1 MVAGGVAGGV
11 VLGELLAIGGD
22 VAVVL
27 DFHTIGNGVATTCG
41 GTCATCGGT
50 CATCVTRGSVVNGC
64 GGGGTRGPNNSARLS
79 EWKFSISWMNFSSS
93 NRNSLNGFVLI
104 LGVLLALGPPSF
116 SGGRATPTPVS
127 DGTKSGGGNLGS
139 LKSCF
144 EKFY

>member
-1 MVAGGVAGGV
+1 MAGGV

-41 GTCATCGGT
+41 CTCGST
-50 CATCVTRGSVVNGC
+50 CGSTCGNLVNGFV
-64 GGGGTRGPNNSARLS
+64 GIRRGGGTRGPNNSARLS

-139 LKSCF
+139 LKSGF